1 MKKLVFSL
9 MMMIMSS
16 LVIAQSNA
24 VPATQTVLNILAR
37 HPNALVVSGKLYN
50 AANGKIISDA
60 KLNLSKLNAGVLAA
74 AVDKDGNYAVALNKD
89 LVNQNTTLTFMID
102 GYKDIK
108 LKKVKMNKDHYVQ
121 DVRISPEEKKDP
133 TVIRYVLSDD
143 PFNTL
148 VIKF

>member
-1 MKKLVFSL
+1 
-9 MMMIMSS
+9 MMMIVSS
-16 LVIAQSNA
+16 LVIAQSNTI
-24 VPATQTVLNILAR
+24 PATQTVLNILAKQ
-37 HPNALVVSGKLYN
+37 PNALVVTGKLYN
-50 AANGKIISDA
+50 AASGKVISDA

-108 LKKVKMNKDHYVQ
+108 LKKIKMNKDHYVQ